1 MEVVIA
7 PAERLA
13 VLAADA
19 VEAVVRS
26 GPGAVLGLA
35 TGSSP
40 LKVYDEL
47 VRRHVQEGLSFAG
60 VRAFMLDEYVGLP
73 VDHPER
79 YRNVIETEIASRVDF
94 APGAVQGPDGNAE
107 DLVAACA
114 AYEESIAGA
123 GGVDLQILG
132 IGTDGHIAFNEPG
145 SSLASRT
152 RIKTLTAQ
160 TREDNARFFGD
171 DVERVPRHCLTQG
184 LATIMSARHL
194 VLLATGKG
202 KAEAVHQ
209 LVEGPV
215 SAMWPATVM
224 QMHPHATVLVDD
236 AAASRL
242 QLGDYYRQTYA
253 SKPDW
258 QGL

>member
-7 PAERLA
+7 PPGELA
-13 VLAADA
+13 RLAADA
-19 VEAVVRS
+19 VEGLVRAN
-26 GPGAVLGLA
+26 PEAVLGLA

-40 LKVYDEL
+40 LAVYDEL
-47 VRRHVQEGLSFAG
+47 VRRHEAGLSFARA
-60 VRAFMLDEYVGLP
+60 RAFMLDEYVGLP
-73 VDHPER
+73 ADHPER
-79 YRNVIETEIASRVDF
+79 YRNVINKEFASRVDL
-94 APGAVQGPDGNAE
+94 APGAVQGPDGLAA
-107 DLVAACA
+107 DLPAACT
-114 AYEESIAGA
+114 AYEQAIADA

-152 RIKTLTAQ
+152 RIKTLTKQ
-160 TREDNARFFGD
+160 TREDNARFFGGSVD
-171 DVERVPRHCLTQG
+171 DVPRHCLTQG

-194 VLLATGKG
+194 VLLASGRT

-215 SAMWPATVM
+215 SAMWPATIM
-224 QMHPHATVLVDD
+224 QLHPHATVLVDD

-242 QLGDYYRQTYA
+242 QLADYYRQTYA
-253 SKPDW
+253 EKPGW